1 MTRPSVREQVQA
13 LVERRHAMGERYAMR
28 ARMKLALD
36 LNVSENTVR
45 AWLKGQQPS
54 PMAAAAI
61 QQRYDAEVNG
71 G

>member
-1 MTRPSVREQVQA
+1 
-13 LVERRHAMGERYAMR
+13 MGERYAMR
-28 ARMKLALD
+28 ARMKLAID

-61 QQRYDAEVNG
+61 QQRYNTEVGDAK
-71 G
+71 